1 MFIIDIPSWLSTS
14 FMFSITV
21 LTVLVTTLIASFVFY
36 VIREQ
41 ILNNK

>member
-1 MFIIDIPSWLSTS
+1 
-14 FMFSITV
+14 MFSITV